1 MLELSQGRRI
11 CVCLTVR
18 CSSPEQLRFRDQHRE
33 ESRLRTDY
41 LHIGIKA
48 ALLALGMFVA
58 CSLMYAAQAETVD
71 GRRIVIIDGDTID
84 VQGERIRI
92 LNIDAPE
99 SFRSRCEAELKLAL
113 RTKERLAQLLRSG
126 PVEINREGQD
136 RYRRTLATVSVK
148 EGDVGQI
155 LVQEWLALPWKDGS
169 EDKERRLKVWCGPW
183 AQLP

>member
-1 MLELSQGRRI
+1 MINRSIDPRRP
-11 CVCLTVR
+11 
-18 CSSPEQLRFRDQHRE
+18 SPEQLCFRNQHRKARE
-33 ESRLRTDY
+33 DRTDY
-41 LHIGIKA
+41 LRIGVGS
-48 ALLALGMFVA
+48 ALLTLALFVFGF
-58 CSLMYAAQAETVD
+58 LMYGARAETVD

-136 RYRRTLATVSVK
+136 RYRRTLATIRIR
-148 EGDVGQI
+148 EGDVGRI
-155 LVQEWLALPWKDGS
+155 LVRESLALRWQEGPAA
-169 EDKERRLKVWCGPW
+169 KEYRLKVWCG
-183 AQLP
+183 QKSTH